1 MQAWLSRARDRGPQL
16 LLGHGPRLVSLLLA
30 AIIVLDGARLVLPLL
45 DARASVPA
53 PAVGSARP
61 YQPRSVDAQSIVERH
76 LFGVAEGDPESDPAH
91 PSISTANLV
100 LQGTLAAKDPRRG
113 VAIITADGSAQV
125 YKVGEDIG
133 GARLHSVYMDRVV
146 LDRGGRYESLSLP
159 RLLAASNGVAA
170 HPPVSNTDDNPA
182 PNRGTPK
189 TLGDLMHMDVATSE
203 DSGNIEGFRLH
214 PGRTGAAFVRAGL
227 RPGDIMT
234 AVNGT
239 PLAGQDQQQSQNI
252 VNAMMGSDHASVSV
266 LRNGKPMEISLDLG
280 R

>member
-1 MQAWLSRARDRGPQL
+1 MQAWLFRVRNRGPQL
-16 LLGHGPRLVSLLLA
+16 LLGHGPRLVSLLLT

-53 PAVGSARP
+53 PSGGGARP
-61 YQPRSVDAQSIVERH
+61 YRPKSVDAQIIVERH
-76 LFGVAEGDPESDPAH
+76 LFGVAERDSESDPAH
-91 PSISTANLV
+91 PSISTANLI

-113 VAIITADGSAQV
+113 VAIITADGSAEV
-125 YKVGEDIG
+125 YQIGDDVG
-133 GARLHSVYMDRVV
+133 GAALYSVYLDGVV
-146 LDRGGRYESLSLP
+146 LDRRGRYESLALP
-159 RLLAASNGVAA
+159 RPLAASGEVAG
-170 HPPVSNTDDNPA
+170 HPGADDSPTA
-182 PNRGTPK
+182 NRGTPK
-189 TLGDLMHMDVATSE
+189 TLGDLMHLDAATSE
-203 DSGNIEGFRLH
+203 DSGGLEGFRLH

-252 VNAMMGSDHASVSV
+252 VNTLMDSDHATVSV